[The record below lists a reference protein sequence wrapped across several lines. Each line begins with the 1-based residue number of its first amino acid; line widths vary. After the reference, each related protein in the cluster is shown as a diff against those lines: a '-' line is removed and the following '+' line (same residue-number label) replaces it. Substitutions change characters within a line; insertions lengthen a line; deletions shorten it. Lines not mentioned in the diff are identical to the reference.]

1 MNKISTWVPRFI
13 MRQTVVGTI
22 WICWSSHTNCV
33 CFIFYNKQ
41 CTKKVPKEHAST
53 LVHKN
58 YSIKQGRC
66 SPFVENLLHGQVKW
80 VDPILATVID
90 PSWRSYEAILTS
102 LRSHYICCAS
112 HHTIWHG
119 ILVVQNKLYTEI
131 NNYHYNLVPCKTLL
145 YITLNIILLTC
156 HYNTRYKAILMHL
169 KFDIPLHLSTTLL
182 KRTRC

>member
-22 WICWSSHTNCV
+22 WIRWSSHTNCV

-90 PSWRSYEAILTS
+90 PSWRSYEPF
-102 LRSHYICCAS
+102 SHPYAATTFVV
-112 HHTIWHG
+112 HHTIPFDMG
-119 ILVVQNKLYTEI
+119 FLLFKTSCILKS
-131 NNYHYNLVPCKTLL
+131 
-145 YITLNIILLTC
+145 ITIT
-156 HYNTRYKAILMHL
+156 
-169 KFDIPLHLSTTLL
+169 TTLFHARL
-182 KRTRC
+182 CYISHWIWFCWHATITHATKQF